1 MDTSPVAE
9 SPSDAPQPNAG
20 SPMSRGRTGPGA
32 DWGER
37 ARSAFQESRLSLAEL
52 GVRMG
57 YPQDAA
63 HRAAWFFLY
72 RTADPPL
79 LEFCLFARAVGVPVA
94 TLVA

>member
-9 SPSDAPQPNAG
+9 PPLDAPQPNAG
-20 SPMSRGRTGPGA
+20 CPMSRSRKGLGA
-32 DWGER
+32 HWGEQAR
-37 ARSAFQESRLSLAEL
+37 AAFQESRLTLADL
-52 GVRMG
+52 GDRMG
-57 YPQDAA
+57 YTKDAA